1 MKILSNSL
9 NFFFFKYNKFVSHIQ
24 FCRDIMKTKL
34 LFCINIHWD
43 GITMICAD
51 NLSNTGQGLQHHR
64 LQKPVSFSNKT
75 SWDNTEH
82 IGPPISLTIQNKLHS
97 QEEFH
102 RLLIFTVDYNTYT
115 LSNVTINS
123 QLCFTDLLCKAK
135 LKDWF

>member
-1 MKILSNSL
+1 MKIPSNSL

-64 LQKPVSFSNKT
+64 LQKPVSFRNKT

-82 IGPPISLTIQNKLHS
+82 IGPPISLTIQQQTTQSRRISSSAYIYCRLQHIHIIQCYYQQS
-97 QEEFH
+97 IMFH
-102 RLLIFTVDYNTYT
+102 RPSL
-115 LSNVTINS
+115 
-123 QLCFTDLLCKAK
+123 
-135 LKDWF
+135 

>member
-1 MKILSNSL
+1 MKIPSNSL

-82 IGPPISLTIQNKLHS
+82 IGPPISLTIQQQTTQSRRISSSAYIYCRLQHIHIIQCYYQQSIMLHRPS
-97 QEEFH
+97 
-102 RLLIFTVDYNTYT
+102 L
-115 LSNVTINS
+115 
-123 QLCFTDLLCKAK
+123 
-135 LKDWF
+135 